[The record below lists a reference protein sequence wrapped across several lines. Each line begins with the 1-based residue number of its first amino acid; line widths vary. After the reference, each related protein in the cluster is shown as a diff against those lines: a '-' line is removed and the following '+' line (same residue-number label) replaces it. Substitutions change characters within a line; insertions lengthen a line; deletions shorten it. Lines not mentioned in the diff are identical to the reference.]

1 MTVPS
6 RRHRRAVCCVI
17 TENSIY
23 IDRGRIYFVLD
34 NVQLAWVFGQSR
46 PPDDEERLRV
56 VEAQRRRR
64 RVAAPELP
72 EAEDVVLV
80 RVADDSERRLDA
92 VEPPRGGPGDRRDSV
107 VKMCVARRAQTGGL
121 DGLRFSWWVRRRA
134 R

>member
-1 MTVPS
+1 MAAAGSQARGARFSGVESDAESFRPLMTPS
-6 RRHRRAVCCVI
+6 TRPQYVVNNRKLYL
-17 TENSIY
+17 Y
-23 IDRGRIYFVLD
+23 IDRGDFVLD

-80 RVADDSERRLDA
+80 RVADDR
-92 VEPPRGGPGDRRDSV
+92 
-107 VKMCVARRAQTGGL
+107 
-121 DGLRFSWWVRRRA
+121 
-134 R
+134 